1 MDKRPKISIVVP
13 IHDMEGGDKFLWKL
27 VNSLTYQTFQDFELI
42 ITKEG
47 LMAEN
52 TNAGIK
58 KARGELIKIL
68 YLDDHLAHPHVLEDI
83 VDIMDGDTFQ
93 GNEWMIIG
101 ADDNNTPKWTED
113 IETGNN
119 KLGSPSALVIRNK
132 DPLLFDER
140 MSWML
145 DCDYYRRMYDKYGKP
160 LILPGVHV
168 VIGKGDHQVTNL
180 LTNAEKS
187 AEVSLIKQKYE

>member
-1 MDKRPKISIVVP
+1 MDKRPKVSIVVP

-27 VNSLTYQTFQDFELI
+27 VNSLTCQTFQDFELI

-68 YLDDHLAHPHVLEDI
+68 YLDDHLAHPYVLEDI
-83 VDIMDGDTFQ
+83 VQLMDGR
-93 GNEWMIIG
+93 GILNEWLILG
-101 ADDNNTPKWTED
+101 ADDNQHPYWTED
-113 IETGNN
+113 IQTGNN
-119 KLGSPSALVIRNK
+119 KLGSPSALVMRNR

-145 DCDYYRRMYDKYGKP
+145 DCDYYRRMYDKHGHP
-160 LILPGVHV
+160 IILPGTHV
-168 VIGKGDHQVTNL
+168 IIGKGDHQVTNL
-180 LTNAEKS
+180 LTDAEKS